1 MPKTNGLTWEIHPFN
16 LFRLF
21 RSTEED
27 GGQHYDHLKAFF
39 LLQVS
44 ESGRAEDNFRFSIE
58 GDVNIEVD
66 FWGEDL
72 LATRSFKP
80 FSFSLETR
88 PEDIDMRRNS
98 LSSSWIDFQ
107 QAISEGTILVHKKDS
122 NNAAREEFLAIWES
136 EKAKNPNFGSAVR
149 WAILHGLRWRPQT
162 RPPRDARNSLHT
174 QEGPPAIMRLRSGR
188 HVVHLGAGRQHGDGP
203 PLEQPHP
210 HPLLQERG
218 QDGCQPQEEPGSHR
232 SR

>member
-1 MPKTNGLTWEIHPFN
+1 MPKTNGLTWEIRPFN
-16 LFRLF
+16 LFQLF

-72 LATRSFKP
+72 LTSRSFKP

-88 PEDIDMRRNS
+88 PEDIDIRRNS
-98 LSSSWIDFQ
+98 LSSSWFDFQ

-122 NNAAREEFLAIWES
+122 NNRSREEFLAIWES
-136 EKAKNPNFGSAVR
+136 EKAKNPNFGAAFR
-149 WAILHGLRWRPQT
+149 WAILAC
-162 RPPRDARNSLHT
+162 DVEASN
-174 QEGPPAIMRLRSGR
+174 
-188 HVVHLGAGRQHGDGP
+188 
-203 PLEQPHP
+203 
-210 HPLLQERG
+210 
-218 QDGCQPQEEPGSHR
+218 
-232 SR
+232 